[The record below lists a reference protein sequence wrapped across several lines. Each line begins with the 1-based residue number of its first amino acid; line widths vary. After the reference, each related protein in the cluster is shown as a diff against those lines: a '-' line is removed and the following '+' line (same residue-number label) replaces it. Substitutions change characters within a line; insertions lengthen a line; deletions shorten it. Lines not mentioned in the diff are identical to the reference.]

1 MKLGSK
7 SSTARQLG
15 GITALA
21 FMFALAMMIG
31 ALPGCADG
39 NSSKPQQTT
48 GAATTKETTPSV
60 DPMADRTITDDAGR
74 TVTIPGVGKLKKI
87 YFTSPV
93 AQIFCFTLAPE
104 LSGGTTMEFS
114 EYELRYLPAGTA
126 DLPYLGSLAA
136 GGKLNPEAIVAE
148 GIQVIFNVSS
158 VALTDSDISTC
169 DELQAQT
176 GIPVVA
182 IDGSLENVSLAYR
195 QLGQLLGKVAEAEVL
210 ASYCE
215 DRIDAVEAAVA
226 GVPADERLAVYYA
239 EGPKGLQTEPEA
251 SQHAIVFTL
260 AGAKNVAV
268 DIAVGSAKGMSDVS
282 LEQVLAWDPQVII
295 AWDDQVRGGADELI
309 RTNPD
314 WATISAVKDGRVYT
328 MPNTPFSWCDRP
340 PSVNRF
346 LGIQWLANTLYPEDY
361 AVDMVEVTKEFY
373 SLFYHVTLTDAQ
385 AQELLGNSY
394 SR

>member
-1 MKLGSK
+1 MAVLG
-7 SSTARQLG
+7 L
-15 GITALA
+15 IL
-21 FMFALAMMIG
+21 ALAMMLG
-31 ALPGCADG
+31 VLPGCAGSDA
-39 NSSKPQQTT
+39 SKAQQAS
-48 GAATTKETTPSV
+48 AAEGDTETAPSV

-74 TVTIPGVGKLKKI
+74 TVTIPGVGKLQKI

-114 EYELRYLPAGTA
+114 EHELQYLPSDTA

-182 IDGSLENVSLAYR
+182 INGSMENISQAYR
-195 QLGQLLGKVAEAEVL
+195 ELGQLLGKQAEAEVL

-215 DRIDAVEAAVA
+215 DRIAAVKEAVA
-226 GVPADERLAVYYA
+226 GVPAEERVAVYYA

-251 SQHAIVFTL
+251 SQHAISFKL

-268 DIAVGSAKGMSDVS
+268 DVAVGSAKGMSDVS

-361 AVDMVEVTKEFY
+361 AVDMVEVTEEFY

-394 SR
+394 TK